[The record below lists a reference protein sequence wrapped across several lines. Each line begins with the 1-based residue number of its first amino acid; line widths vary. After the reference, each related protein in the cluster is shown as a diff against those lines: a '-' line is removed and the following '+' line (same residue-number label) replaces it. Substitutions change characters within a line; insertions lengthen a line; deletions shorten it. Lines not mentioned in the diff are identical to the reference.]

1 MALTVLINAGPWLT
15 VPPQGYGGIENVI
28 ATLIPELRRNDVRVV
43 LATVGASTIDVDE
56 MISVFTQ
63 PQFPRLGEP
72 YNEVMG
78 VPAAHMLRVITEVR
92 GRSDIDLIHD
102 HVEALGLTM
111 LAGAER
117 CLPPVLHTLHW
128 DVTKHPGLYGT
139 FCSADRVWVNG
150 VSQDQISHAPAC
162 LRNHSLGHVHLA
174 TPLADA
180 ATMTPLRTKKDHLVF
195 VARVCARKGQH
206 VAARIAHRLG
216 RPLVLAGP
224 IGPYPDAAALT
235 ADPHADR
242 YADVRYWRDEVAP
255 LVDGNLVRWIGNVT
269 GEARDKLV
277 GTARATLFA
286 LLWDEPGGTG
296 VVESLALGTPVVGY
310 ARGCLPELVEP
321 GTGLLAPPGDETT
334 LARLVQEA
342 DQIDPAVCRAVAER
356 RFSPKVMCAAYL
368 TLYEKCLE
376 RASRA

>member
-1 MALTVLINAGPWLT
+1 MALTVFINAGPWLT

-43 LATVGASTIDVDE
+43 LATVGASTITVDE
-56 MISVFTQ
+56 MISAFEE

-78 VPAAHMLRVITEVR
+78 VPAAHMVRVINEVR
-92 GRSDIDLIHD
+92 SRSDVDLIHD

-111 LAGAER
+111 LVAAEA

-128 DVTKHPGLYGT
+128 DVTKHPALYSS
-139 FCSADRVWVNG
+139 FRSADRVWVNG
-150 VSQDQISHAPAC
+150 VSDNQMSRAPTV
-162 LRNHSLGHVHLA
+162 LRKHSLGHVHLA
-174 TPLADA
+174 TPLAGT
-180 ATMTPLRTKKDHLVF
+180 TMTPLRTKKDHLVF
-195 VARVCARKGQH
+195 VARICARKGQH
-206 VAARIAHRLG
+206 VAARIAQRLG

-224 IGPYPDAAALT
+224 VGPYTDAGRLA

-255 LVDGNLVRWIGNVT
+255 LVDGDLVRWVGNVT
-269 GEARDKLV
+269 GDDRDRLV
-277 GTARATLFA
+277 GTARATLFP

-321 GTGLLAPPGDETT
+321 GTGLLAPPGDEAE
-334 LARLVQEA
+334 LARLVEEA
-342 DQIDPAVCRAVAER
+342 AHIDPAVCRAVAER

-368 TLYEKCLE
+368 TLYEKCLA
-376 RASRA
+376 RASHA